1 MDILNLSK
9 FDILNICENEFDF
22 LIQVSANSL
31 PSTCPHCGCIANLY
45 KHDSRQQ
52 ICMDLPIRGKRVGLL
67 IKRQRYRCRV
77 CHRTF
82 WEHLN
87 HTLDEKRNCTKRL
100 LSYIEKQS
108 LTRTF
113 VSLSEE
119 VGLHEKTIRNIFRDY
134 INRLSFPQAL
144 PRGSLSAYRE
154 RNSPR

>member
-1 MDILNLSK
+1 MDSLNLPK
-9 FDILNICENEFDF
+9 FNVLSIRENEFEF
-22 LIQVSANSL
+22 LIQVAPNSPPL
-31 PSTCPHCGCIANLY
+31 SCPHCGCRANLY
-45 KHDSRQQ
+45 KHASREQ

-67 IKRQRYRCRV
+67 IKRRRYRCRD

-82 WEHLN
+82 WEHLD

-119 VGLHEKTIRNIFRDY
+119 VGLHEKTIRNIYRDY
-134 INRLSFPQAL
+134 LNRLSSAQAL
-144 PRGSLSAYRE
+144 PRGSLSAYRD